1 MSDHRPSP
9 STPSFAELGWTA
21 DRARAFA
28 PSAAAGLLPGRLIT
42 SSAGAQAITRA
53 GPTELIVQRR
63 FHREVA
69 SPTDLP
75 AVGDWMALEPLSVR
89 PRQAA
94 LREVLPRTG
103 VFMRQR
109 LSDGR
114 PQVLAAN
121 VDVAFLVSGLDHDLN
136 LRRIERYLVLA
147 LDGGVTPVV
156 VLNKVDIALDLER
169 AVTEVHA
176 VAAGTRVLVT
186 SALDGTGLDEL
197 TSYLEPG
204 LTACL
209 LGSSGV
215 GKSTITNALLGEDRQ
230 VVKKLRD
237 DDSKGRHTTTHRE
250 LFVLPSGGLLIDTP
264 GLRTVGVLGETDAV
278 QATFD
283 DLETLARRCR
293 FADCRHETEPD
304 CAIRAAIEA
313 GTLSADRL
321 ASHHKLESERH
332 SAELR
337 ADARARREADRKLG
351 KFFRQHK
358 RELKHRKGGS
368 YDR

>member
-1 MSDHRPSP
+1 MRDCLNEGTVLIDIRER
-9 STPSFAELGWTA
+9 AEYQRGHLPGA
-21 DRARAFA
+21 MIIPR
-28 PSAAAGLLPGRLIT
+28 GLLEFEIIP
-42 SSAGAQAITRA
+42 
-53 GPTELIVQRR
+53 
-63 FHREVA
+63 
-69 SPTDLP
+69 
-75 AVGDWMALEPLSVR
+75 ALERLGTDTPVAERDIVLYCGTGGRS
-89 PRQAA
+89 A
-94 LREVLPRTG
+94 LA
-103 VFMRQR
+103 
-109 LSDGR
+109 DA
-114 PQVLAAN
+114 QVLAAN

-176 VAAGTRVLVT
+176 IAAGTRVLVT
-186 SALDGTGLDEL
+186 SAVDGTGLDEL
-197 TSYLEPG
+197 TSYLGPG

-230 VVKKLRD
+230 VVKELRD

-283 DLETLARRCR
+283 DLATLARRCR
-293 FADCRHETEPD
+293 FADCRHETEPG

-321 ASHHKLESERH
+321 ASHHKLESERR

-337 ADARARREADRKLG
+337 ADERARRDADRKRG
-351 KFFRQHK
+351 KFFKQHK
-358 RELKHRKGGS
+358 KELKHRKGGS